1 MILSAVDFLSMPIW
15 LIGVLLFIA
24 MVAAREL
31 GYLARR
37 RLKPTR
43 EDKDDTFAMNS
54 VLGMLALLIGFSF
67 SIALNRYESRRQLV
81 VQEANAI
88 GTTWLRTDLLDQADR
103 DAMQDVLLRYVD
115 ARVQYGEG
123 ASGVAEN
130 DEYSKT
136 EMLQNE
142 LWSVLVRVCAPFRDT
157 PRASLLITTTNET
170 IDLAGARHA
179 ERQAHIPTRI
189 LRLLLLFALISAAM
203 VGYER
208 GSQRRAT
215 TLLVL
220 LIALAGT
227 LVLDL
232 DRPSTGLI
240 TVPQEPLH
248 DLQRSITA
256 IPVQTKPS

>member
-1 MILSAVDFLSMPIW
+1 MSLTSFDFLSMPLW

-24 MVAAREL
+24 LVAAREV
-31 GYLARR
+31 GYVARL
-37 RLKPTR
+37 RLKPSR
-43 EDKDDTFAMNS
+43 EENDDTFAMNS

-88 GTTWLRTDLLDQADR
+88 GTTWLRTDLLPQQDRAQMQA
-103 DAMQDVLLRYVD
+103 LLQRYVD
-115 ARVQYGEG
+115 ARIQYGDG
-123 ASGVAEN
+123 ASGLAEN
-130 DEYSKT
+130 AEFAKT
-136 EMLQNE
+136 EVLQGE
-142 LWSVLVRVCAPFRDT
+142 LWSLLMRVVAPYGDS
-157 PRASLLITTTNET
+157 PRGSLLVTTTNEA
-170 IDLAGARHA
+170 IDLAAARHA
-179 ERQAHIPTRI
+179 ERQAHIPARI
-189 LRLLLLFALISAAM
+189 LRMLLLFALIAAAL

-215 TLLVL
+215 TLLLL

-248 DLQRSITA
+248 DLRRSISA
-256 IPVQTKPS
+256 IPVQLPPA